1 MSLDEPR
8 FERRAVDRLLYFS
21 DAVAAIAITL
31 LAIDLPAPRTATA
44 AQLWSSFRQLDD
56 RYLAFLVSFYIIAA
70 AWSHH
75 REIFRYIVR
84 VDTRLRTLAF
94 IWLLMIVLIPF
105 AAKLLAVANGE
116 HDVRYAF
123 YALLQ
128 VLISASMLIM
138 ARYATV
144 HDLVAPD
151 APPPSRT
158 DADWQ
163 SYGILL
169 GFGISIPVFFLT
181 SYAWILWF
189 AVPALTGR
197 VRKIRMRGQEGK
209 EDTEAGNQEG
219 RPGQRDSADPPN

>member
-1 MSLDEPR
+1 MSLDESR

-31 LAIDLPAPRTATA
+31 LAIDLPAPKTATA
-44 AQLWSSFRQLDD
+44 SQFWSSVRQLDD
-56 RYLAFLVSFYIIAA
+56 RYLAFVVSFYVIAA

-75 REIFRYIVR
+75 REIFRYVVR

-94 IWLLMIVLIPF
+94 FWLMMIVLIPF
-105 AAKLLAVANGE
+105 AARLLAVANGE

-128 VLISASMLIM
+128 VLISGSMLIM

-144 HDLVAPD
+144 HDLLAPD
-151 APPPSRT
+151 APPPSRS

-181 SYAWILWF
+181 PYGWILWF
-189 AVPALTGR
+189 VIPAGTGW
-197 VRKIRMRGQEGK
+197 VRKFFRNRGRD
-209 EDTEAGNQEG
+209 DTEAGI
-219 RPGQRDSADPPN
+219 

>member
-44 AQLWSSFRQLDD
+44 SQFWSSFRQLDD
-56 RYLAFLVSFYIIAA
+56 RYLAFVVSFYIIAA

-75 REIFRYIVR
+75 REIFRYVVR
-84 VDTRLRTLAF
+84 VDTWLRTLAF
-94 IWLLMIVLIPF
+94 FWLMTIVLIPF

-128 VLISASMLIM
+128 VLVSGSMLIM
-138 ARYATV
+138 ARYATA
-144 HDLVAPD
+144 HDLLAPD
-151 APPPSRT
+151 APPPSHT

-163 SYGILL
+163 SYGLLL
-169 GFGISIPVFFLT
+169 GFGISIPLFFLT

-189 AVPALTGR
+189 AIPVLTGQT
-197 VRKIRMRGQEGK
+197 RKFRKRRQRP
-209 EDTEAGNQEG
+209 TEAGN
-219 RPGQRDSADPPN
+219 

>member
-1 MSLDEPR
+1 MSLDESR

-31 LAIDLPAPRTATA
+31 LAIDLPAPKTATA
-44 AQLWSSFRQLDD
+44 SQFWSSVRQLDD
-56 RYLAFLVSFYIIAA
+56 RYLAFVVSFYVIAA

-75 REIFRYIVR
+75 REIFRYVVR

-94 IWLLMIVLIPF
+94 FWLMMIVLIPF
-105 AAKLLAVANGE
+105 AAKLLTVANGE
-116 HDVRYAF
+116 HDLRWGF
-123 YALLQ
+123 YALIQ
-128 VLISASMLIM
+128 VLTSGSMLIM

-163 SYGILL
+163 SYGLLL

-181 SYAWILWF
+181 PYGWILWF
-189 AVPALTGR
+189 VIPAGIGW
-197 VRKIRMRGQEGK
+197 VRKFFRNRGRD
-209 EDTEAGNQEG
+209 DTEAN
-219 RPGQRDSADPPN
+219 S

>member
-94 IWLLMIVLIPF
+94 FWLMTIVLIPF

-128 VLISASMLIM
+128 VLVSGSMLLM

-151 APPPSRT
+151 APPPSRS

-163 SYGILL
+163 SYGLLL
-169 GFGISIPVFFLT
+169 GFGISIPIFFLI

-189 AVPALTGR
+189 AIPALIGL
-197 VRKIRMRGQEGK
+197 VRKFRRGGQ
-209 EDTEAGNQEG
+209 EDTETV
-219 RPGQRDSADPPN
+219 D

>member
-31 LAIDLPAPRTATA
+31 LAIDLPAPKTATSS
-44 AQLWSSFRQLDD
+44 QFWSSVRQLDD
-56 RYLAFLVSFYIIAA
+56 RYLAFVISFYIIAA

-75 REIFRYIVR
+75 REVFRYVVR
-84 VDTRLRTLAF
+84 VDSRLRTLVF
-94 IWLLMIVLIPF
+94 FWLMTIVLIPF
-105 AAKLLAVANGE
+105 AARLLAVANGE

-128 VLISASMLIM
+128 VLVSGSMLVM

-144 HDLVAPD
+144 HDLLAPD
-151 APPPSRT
+151 APPPSRSE
-158 DADWQ
+158 ADWQ
-163 SYGILL
+163 SYGLVL
-169 GFGISIPVFFLT
+169 GFGLSIPVFFLI

-189 AVPALTGR
+189 AIPVL
-197 VRKIRMRGQEGK
+197 VRLARKFRRRGQ
-209 EDTEAGNQEG
+209 EDTEA
-219 RPGQRDSADPPN
+219 DD